1 MLSIFFLLWIIL
13 NGRVTLE
20 LVVLGILIAAAVFLF
35 ACAAFGYSFRRE
47 LDVLKY
53 LPLVVLYMINLMREI
68 ILASLHVIGLILNP
82 SRKPEP
88 VLIEFD
94 SGLPTEFQ
102 NVVLANSITL
112 TPGTV
117 TVEMKGDHFTV
128 HCLIPEFAYGIG
140 ESSFVKL
147 LRRIRL

>member
-1 MLSIFFLLWIIL
+1 MLALFLILWIIL

-20 LVVLGILIAAAVFLF
+20 LVLLGIPIAAAVFLF
-35 ACAAFGYSFRRE
+35 AHFAFGYSAGSE
-47 LDVLKY
+47 LKILRY
-53 LPLVVLYMINLMREI
+53 APLAIWYGLNLVIEI
-68 ILASLHVIGLILNP
+68 IKASLNVIAVILNP
-82 SRKPEP
+82 GKKPDP

-94 SGLPTEFQ
+94 SGLPSSFQ

-117 TVEMKGDHFTV
+117 TVEMEGDHFLV
-128 HCLIPEFAYGIG
+128 HCLIPEYAEGIE

-147 LRRIRL
+147 LRRIKV